1 MRLKLSAVMRCQIA
15 YALIGFLFNVVSVF
29 TLNIYGYLL
38 APTNPLV
45 GAAAMLLYFGFVL
58 TGYYNFVKLYR
69 TLMALSILVFGYS
82 GVVVHVIRLV
92 GSAELYVSFYVGVLA
107 VVINA
112 VGLVLNFIAVFGLY
126 EQSEKVV

>member
-1 MRLKLSAVMRCQIA
+1 MRCQIA

-38 APTNPLV
+38 VPTNPLV
-45 GAAAMLLYFGFVL
+45 GTAAMLLYFGFVL
-58 TGYYNFVKLYR
+58 TGYYSFVKLYR

>member
-1 MRLKLSAVMRCQIA
+1 MSVKLSSVMRCQIA
-15 YALIGFLFNVVSVF
+15 YALTGFLFNVVSVF

-45 GAAAMLLYFGFVL
+45 GTAAMLLYFGCVL
-58 TGYYNFVKLYR
+58 TGYYGFLKLYR
-69 TLMALSILVFGYS
+69 TLMALAILIFGYS
-82 GVVVHVIRLV
+82 GFFVHVIRLV
-92 GSAELYVSFYVGVLA
+92 GSAELYISFSVGVLA

-126 EQSEKVV
+126 EKSKEVI